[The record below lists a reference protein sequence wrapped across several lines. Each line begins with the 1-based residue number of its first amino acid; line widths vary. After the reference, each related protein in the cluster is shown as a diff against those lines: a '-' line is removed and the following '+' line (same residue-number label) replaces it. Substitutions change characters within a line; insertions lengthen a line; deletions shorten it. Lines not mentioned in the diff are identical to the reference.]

1 MRTKIIAALLAGGSL
16 VALAAP
22 AFAQG
27 AAAYPQTY
35 NPADDGGAA
44 YSSQY
49 GGFYDQYTGSGPT
62 GAQHER
68 SSHSKLR
75 VQAPSRD

>member
-35 NPADDGGAA
+35 NPATDSVRGNA
-44 YSSQY
+44 SQY
-49 GGFYDQYTGSGPT
+49 GGFYDQYTGGLT

-68 SSHSKLR
+68 GAHSKLR